1 MNHIAHRIAATLAA
15 YVSAAATLAG
25 LVWPANARA
34 HDGHGAAGAH
44 WHATDTWGLLVLG
57 CMLALALWLG
67 RRHK

>member
-1 MNHIAHRIAATLAA
+1 MNRIANRTQATLAA
-15 YVSAAATLAG
+15 FLLPAAAF
-25 LVWPANARA
+25 A
-34 HDGHGAAGAH
+34 HDRHGATGAH